1 MQKEELLIKIKDWVT
16 IENEM
21 KMLQKEM
28 KVRRERKKQL
38 TEQLVHVMKEN
49 EIDCFDMKEGKILY
63 TQNKIKAPLSKK
75 HLMGCLQQYFEK
87 HPNINAN
94 EVIEYVL
101 EKRDVTVK
109 EGIRHKTDKPPQ

>member
-1 MQKEELLIKIKDWVT
+1 MQKEELVHKIKDWVR

-21 KMLQKEM
+21 KMLQKEL
-28 KVRRERKKQL
+28 KSRREEKKKL
-38 TEQLVHVMKEN
+38 TEDLVQVMKQHD
-49 EIDCFDMKEGKILY
+49 IDCFDMKEGKILY

-87 HPNINAN
+87 HPSIDAN

-101 EKRDVTVK
+101 EKRDIKVK
-109 EGIRHKTDKPPQ
+109 EGIRHKIDKTPQ

>member
-1 MQKEELLIKIKDWVT
+1 MQKEELVHKIKDWVR

-21 KMLQKEM
+21 KMLQKEL
-28 KVRRERKKQL
+28 KSRREEKKQL
-38 TEQLVHVMKEN
+38 TENLVQFMKQH

-87 HPNINAN
+87 HPSIDAN

-101 EKRDVTVK
+101 EKRDIKVK
-109 EGIRHKTDKPPQ
+109 EGIRHKIDKTPK